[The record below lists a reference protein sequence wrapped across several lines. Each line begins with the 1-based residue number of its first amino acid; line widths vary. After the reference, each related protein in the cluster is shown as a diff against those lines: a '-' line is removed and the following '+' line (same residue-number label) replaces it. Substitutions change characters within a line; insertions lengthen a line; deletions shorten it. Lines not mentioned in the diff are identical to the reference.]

1 MRRRVLIQSGL
12 LAGASAVLA
21 TTALAGSTG
30 RWKMLFNGHSL
41 CGWRPVG
48 DANWTLNDG
57 AVKADAGNG
66 GFLVS
71 EASFGDVQIRAEFW
85 VSDDANSGIF
95 VRCTNPLVIGLVSAY
110 EMNIYDTRPD
120 PTYGTGSIVGVA
132 AVSPMPKAG
141 GHWNTMDITARGDR
155 FSIVFNGQRTVDD
168 VQDNRFSHGRIALQ
182 YGQGVVKFRKVL
194 VRSL

>member
-12 LAGASAVLA
+12 LAVASATLA
-21 TTALAGSTG
+21 LPALAGSTG
-30 RWKMLFNGHSL
+30 RWKTVFDGHSL
-41 CGWRPVG
+41 RGWRPIG
-48 DANWTLNDG
+48 DANWALKDG
-57 AVKADAGNG
+57 AVQADAGKG

-71 EASFGDVQIRAEFW
+71 EESFGDVEIRAEFW
-85 VSDDANSGIF
+85 VSNDANSGIF
-95 VRCTNPLVIGLVSAY
+95 VRCTNPLVVGLVSAY

-120 PTYGTGSIVGVA
+120 PTYGTGAIVGVA

-141 GHWNTMDITARGDR
+141 GHWNTMEITARGDR
-155 FSIVFNGQRTVDD
+155 LSIVFNGQRTVDN

-182 YGQGVVKFRKVL
+182 YGQGVVKFRKVQ